1 MCSQRVTARWL
12 PAPLSTPSEAPLLG
26 QPCPRT
32 ASAVTSVVEDLEG
45 SEAESEHENA
55 TNSDTNSDG
64 SFSDDGFPSSAGRV
78 RQETGNSNGAAG
90 PEDPSETAPGLRSQ
104 EPADGVS
111 RPATCLTAAAV
122 QERAAAMFVFGAA
135 ALSASSLPSPSKAT
149 TRASTRRRKDF
160 EPRSRYRCVAHLHP
174 TFHPGGGIADPVCT
188 TARLPL
194 VVLSPISCTPH
205 PFIPAGTTSGPQ
217 ARAHMCALHV
227 RLTAVVHTIQGRAG
241 ECWGSRRR
249 KTFLAPLVYQVGQIV
264 SLRPCSNHQLLLGV
278 SRLARDARLMP
289 RRQCLKKMGCRFVS
303 YLGARGDLE
312 AHLGCFR

>member
-1 MCSQRVTARWL
+1 M
-12 PAPLSTPSEAPLLG
+12 
-26 QPCPRT
+26 
-32 ASAVTSVVEDLEG
+32 VEDLEG

-55 TNSDTNSDG
+55 TNSDG

-122 QERAAAMFVFGAA
+122 QERAAAMFVVGAA

-194 VVLSPISCTPH
+194 AVLSPICCTPH
-205 PFIPAGTTSGPQ
+205 PFIYHS
-217 ARAHMCALHV
+217 
-227 RLTAVVHTIQGRAG
+227 
-241 ECWGSRRR
+241 SRRGP
-249 KTFLAPLVYQVGQIV
+249 KNLKQPFHAAP
-264 SLRPCSNHQLLLGV
+264 R
-278 SRLARDARLMP
+278 AAA
-289 RRQCLKKMGCRFVS
+289 
-303 YLGARGDLE
+303 YLS
-312 AHLGCFR
+312 

>member
-1 MCSQRVTARWL
+1 VTARWL

-55 TNSDTNSDG
+55 TNSDG

-160 EPRSRYRCVAHLHP
+160 EPRSRCRCVAHLHP
-174 TFHPGGGIADPVCT
+174 TYHPGGGIADPVCT

-241 ECWGSRRR
+241 ECWGSRRQNS
-249 KTFLAPLVYQVGQIV
+249 APSVPDLPDSFVATMLESPAASGRVPTCSRRSPDAAPAVLEKNGVPFCIV
-264 SLRPCSNHQLLLGV
+264 SWGQG
-278 SRLARDARLMP
+278 
-289 RRQCLKKMGCRFVS
+289 RFRSSSLV
-303 YLGARGDLE
+303 
-312 AHLGCFR
+312 F